1 MPDLSRKS
9 ALPDLL
15 VIALLPCLNTFPPAW
30 AITKL
35 DKVEQLKIFKFE
47 PPVPHVSIKSPDIF
61 SRFSNLFINTFDNE
75 LRKNSFMPFSLI
87 FLRIF
92 SCSSMVISSLNRCS
106 K

>member
-61 SRFSNLFINTFDNE
+61 SRFSNLFNNTFDNE
-75 LRKNSFMPFSLI
+75 LRKNSFMPLSLI

-92 SCSSMVISSLNRCS
+92 
-106 K
+106 